1 MIKIGSE
8 VGTNSASAAPGHA
21 QSARSFS
28 DVLKTAVDQTVGNLQ
43 SAEALE
49 VGAVKGVASID
60 ELATTIAKA
69 ETMLE
74 TLVVLRDKLINSYN
88 EIIRTPI

>member
-8 VGTNSASAAPGHA
+8 LGTNSASAAPGHV
-21 QSARSFS
+21 QSARSFA

-43 SAEALE
+43 SGEALE
-49 VGAVKGVASID
+49 VDAVKGVASID

>member
-1 MIKIGSE
+1 MKIGSE
-8 VGTNSASAAPGHA
+8 LGTNSTSAAGHA
-21 QSARSFS
+21 QSARSFA

-43 SAEALE
+43 SAETLE
-49 VGAVKGVASID
+49 QDAAKGVASID